1 MEELEARLKSPV
13 VARHPLRGGCVADVY
28 LLELQDGRRVVAKRR
43 SRGDHPSLET
53 EAWVLSFLAE
63 KVRLPVPEVISATA
77 DLLLMEFVEGEPGLS
92 SLAEEDAARWIA
104 ALHSV
109 EGKAFGFAR
118 TTAIGPLPQDN
129 RWQSSWI
136 AFFRDQRL
144 MPMGRRAHARGKLS
158 NETLKRLECLCG
170 QLDRWLEEP
179 PSAALLHG
187 DLWDGNIIR
196 RQGRIAAFLDPA
208 SYFGHPEVE
217 LAFGTLFGTL
227 KERFFARYAE
237 FRPIAPGFFEVR
249 RDIYN
254 LYPLLVHATLFGSS
268 YGAAAA
274 RILERHV

>member
-118 TTAIGPLPQDN
+118 TTAIGPLSQDN
-129 RWQSSWI
+129 RWQVRGLPFSAISASCPWG
-136 AFFRDQRL
+136 DVL
-144 MPMGRRAHARGKLS
+144 MP
-158 NETLKRLECLCG
+158 
-170 QLDRWLEEP
+170 
-179 PSAALLHG
+179 AASC
-187 DLWDGNIIR
+187 R
-196 RQGRIAAFLDPA
+196 
-208 SYFGHPEVE
+208 
-217 LAFGTLFGTL
+217 T
-227 KERFFARYAE
+227 
-237 FRPIAPGFFEVR
+237 RP
-249 RDIYN
+249 
-254 LYPLLVHATLFGSS
+254 
-268 YGAAAA
+268 
-274 RILERHV
+274 